1 MPNLTGKNGYG
12 KKSYPPDDILTQKL
26 TQYAI
31 DGLSQEEKILA
42 LATDKDCLLQ
52 IRTTTLNKLER
63 RLKIPGVRRD
73 RRAPEVETQ
82 DILDEVEKNPA
93 QTNGP
98 NFIKTK
104 LQLQKKFI
112 PRDTIRR
119 TMAVHYPLGPQIR
132 YPGRRTGRVHRT
144 PLSALGPFHEVCSDG
159 HEKLGA
165 QALRM
170 GRVDLPIYAW
180 KDKWTG
186 ELLKMDVVPNSRTN
200 AAIGHLYL
208 DFVDELG
215 GISLQN
221 TTDKGS
227 EIGWLLAMQTV
238 LREKFA
244 PEIDLAVYP
253 AHVSV
258 KSVHNTIIEAFW
270 RWLREKLGLDLRD
283 HILRGKVEHIF
294 DITSPL
300 HLALFNWIFPPLI
313 QAALDDFRIYWNHH
327 RIRRQNNKNMPSG
340 HVPSVV
346 MRNPHLYGGIN
357 CFVKVPK
364 ADIDELR
371 LMLMEEVGPRCDHL
385 SWVDG
390 DFAAAAAGVHTALG
404 APKITLENAWD
415 VFTKMMSALS

>member
-112 PRDTIRR
+112 PRYEPLPPLTLFSEQREATPSAELWQYTTHWDPKSVIQD
-119 TMAVHYPLGPQIR
+119 AV
-132 YPGRRTGRVHRT
+132 PG
-144 PLSALGPFHEVCSDG
+144 VCI
-159 HEKLGA
+159 LGA

-170 GRVDLPIYAW
+170 GGVDLPIYAW

-371 LMLMEEVGPRCDHL
+371 LMLTEEVGPRCDHL